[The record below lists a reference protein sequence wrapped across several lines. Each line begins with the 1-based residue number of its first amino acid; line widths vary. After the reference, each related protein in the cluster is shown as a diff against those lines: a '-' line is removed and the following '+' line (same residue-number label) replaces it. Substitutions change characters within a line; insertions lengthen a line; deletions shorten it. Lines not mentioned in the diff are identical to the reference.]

1 VKSLPLPGD
10 VEDTSIAAVSRPS
23 VRDVDRSS
31 IGALRRDG
39 KGWRFCYLI
48 VSITDSVFSV
58 SLKCIGLAGKTRF
71 FAPNFLTDKRPG
83 MYFGPL
89 LGGTGAHI
97 LLFAIASGFRVTR
110 VIVEFRR
117 KFGIFFCK
125 SGPRYSCQNFI
136 PHGPWGSPYSAGEN
150 LDPTPKIF
158 EKFGEN
164 FFGGGPPRG
173 AWGQNLRG
181 NP

>member
-1 VKSLPLPGD
+1 VHEGQLD
-10 VEDTSIAAVSRPS
+10 I
-23 VRDVDRSS
+23 
-31 IGALRRDG
+31 
-39 KGWRFCYLI
+39 
-48 VSITDSVFSV
+48 
-58 SLKCIGLAGKTRF
+58 RF
-71 FAPNFLTDKRPG
+71 FARNFLTAQRPG
-83 MYFGPL
+83 VYFGPL

-97 LLFAIASGFRVTR
+97 LLFAVASGFRVTR

-136 PHGPWGSPYSAGEN
+136 PHGPWGSPYSAREN

-173 AWGQNLRG
+173 AWGQNLKGSPQTRMG
-181 NP
+181 AH

>member
-1 VKSLPLPGD
+1 MKSLPLPRD
-10 VEDTSIAAVSRPS
+10 VENSAIAYILRTYTPATARNGVGGPLSIPPPPRT
-23 VRDVDRSS
+23 
-31 IGALRRDG
+31 LRRSDSDHAKCG
-39 KGWRFCYLI
+39 G

-71 FAPNFLTDKRPG
+71 FAPNFLTDKRRG

-136 PHGPWGSPYSAGEN
+136 PDGP
-150 LDPTPKIF
+150 
-158 EKFGEN
+158 
-164 FFGGGPPRG
+164 
-173 AWGQNLRG
+173 
-181 NP
+181 

>member
-1 VKSLPLPGD
+1 MEFYASFVVILVTYLCMCLRTSCGRPPNIVFVLTDDQD
-10 VEDTSIAAVSRPS
+10 VEIGGMVSTSLMPVIAWKC
-23 VRDVDRSS
+23 
-31 IGALRRDG
+31 GG
-39 KGWRFCYLI
+39 

-136 PHGPWGSPYSAGEN
+136 PHGPCLLYTSPS
-150 LDPTPKIF
+150 
-158 EKFGEN
+158 
-164 FFGGGPPRG
+164 PRD
-173 AWGQNLRG
+173 
-181 NP
+181 